1 MSESSEPG
9 SVEEL
14 AMRRTGVNG
23 MPILVVLA
31 ISLLAGCDEPEARAF
46 RTGNYAPTPQTIKD
60 EDLEAESI
68 VDESPV
74 APGSMSGD
82 GQVPE
87 LSTLDLMIN
96 RSFRKDEGND
106 VADLNRAIQ
115 KKEWPVAITILERET
130 LNQPNNARLQYLLAF
145 CNNEYGRLPQAWARC
160 KQARHLDKSKS
171 PEIAMLSGVVAMK
184 KQEFAISMRELEDA
198 EQYGAKFVDVAPL
211 RAECLMGMRR
221 YGQAQTLCNEIIEQV
236 PDSGRCYYLRS
247 VTHLLANELEHAE
260 RDVAK
265 ADELGIDSKLL
276 QPITERIAQL
286 RQRQKSK

>member
-1 MSESSEPG
+1 MSELSGPG
-9 SVEEL
+9 SMGEL
-14 AMRRTGVNG
+14 AMRRTATNGV
-23 MPILVVLA
+23 PIVTLLA
-31 ISLLAGCDEPEARAF
+31 ISLIAGCDEPEARAF
-46 RTGNYAPTPQTIKD
+46 RTGNYAPTPQTIED

-68 VDESPV
+68 IDESPV
-74 APGSMSGD
+74 APGYMTGD

-145 CNNEYGRLPQAWARC
+145 CNSEFGRLPQAWARC
-160 KQARHLDKSKS
+160 KQARHLDKNSS
-171 PEIAMLSGVVAMK
+171 PEIAMLSGVVALK
-184 KQEFAISMRELEDA
+184 KQEFAISIRELETA
-198 EQYGAKFVDVAPL
+198 EKFGAKFVDVAPM

-221 YGQAQTLCNEIIEQV
+221 YDQAQALCNEIIEQV
-236 PDSGRCYYLRS
+236 PDSGRCYYMRS
-247 VTHLLANELEHAE
+247 VTHLFANALEQSE

-265 ADELGIDSKLL
+265 AAEFGVDSKLL
-276 QPITERIAQL
+276 NPITERIAQL